1 MRDGGELKFELRT
14 AAAQREG
21 GVHNLH
27 SYEKRMM
34 VSWRGGAGGGGDLCI
49 CVCYFFCVFVCVFI
63 CLPGVQSLRL
73 SAGTRIVHC
82 NPNLESCFHTHH
94 APHATR
100 SFPPTHSKRNAHQQ
114 NTTQQ

>member
-34 VSWRGGAGGGGDLCI
+34 VSLGGGDS
-49 CVCYFFCVFVCVFI
+49 CVCVCVFWFYLSTCAHVSKPNLSVCLLVLVSCI
-63 CLPGVQSLRL
+63 AILTSNRSFHTPTTPTHTCLPS
-73 SAGTRIVHC
+73 
-82 NPNLESCFHTHH
+82 NP
-94 APHATR
+94 
-100 SFPPTHSKRNAHQQ
+100 Q
-114 NTTQQ
+114 